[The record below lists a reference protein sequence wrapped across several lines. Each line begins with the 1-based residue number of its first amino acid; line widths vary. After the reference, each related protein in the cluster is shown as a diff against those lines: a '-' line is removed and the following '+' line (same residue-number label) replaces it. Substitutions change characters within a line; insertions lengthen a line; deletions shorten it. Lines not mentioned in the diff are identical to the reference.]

1 MKLLMIAAVAF
12 MLPLMAAA
20 QTTRT
25 TDYTGTLPVYEMFDT
40 LVHPPVFKGGESAMY
55 QFIGENV
62 VYPRYA
68 KKNGIQ
74 GTVIIEFLVDAKGKV
89 TNIKALKE
97 VGGGCTEE
105 ALRVVKSMPKW
116 TPGTCEG
123 KPVIV
128 RYTLPIKFKLS

>member
-1 MKLLMIAAVAF
+1 MKQLLIAATALL
-12 MLPLMAAA
+12 LPLMTAA

-55 QFIGENV
+55 QFIGENMA
-62 VYPRYA
+62 YPRYA
-68 KKNGIQ
+68 RKNGIQ
-74 GTVIIEFLVDAKGKV
+74 GTVIIEFLVDANGNV
-89 TNIKALKE
+89 TNIKALTE

-105 ALRVVKSMPKW
+105 ALRVIKSMPKW